1 MNKSVVRDFLVG
13 LTFIFGVGGLLIMF
27 MLFGEF
33 RKRFEKVYPIKLAMP
48 SGAGVGSTSPV
59 LFNGVRVG
67 AVTGLAVANP
77 PTDGIIATLKIDRG
91 IHIPRDLSVYIEKG
105 FVGDSAMALSFAP
118 GADPNK
124 FIPED
129 AFLPGSN
136 TPPIRVEPRSLF
148 GDLARPLERLSSTA
162 EKFEKFAETYTRV
175 GESLQALLEPRKP
188 GDVDAGKPPTVASI
202 LARMDTILAGV
213 NKWVGDDALYNS
225 LKNNSD
231 KIGQLLTDAQAAAKS
246 IDNAAQSLDSKGERA
261 VAAVENL
268 GRDAKTTLSRLDG
281 ALTDVGA
288 IAGKIN
294 RGEGTAGQLVNNP
307 DLYRSL
313 NSAADRLDRALT
325 DLQLLL
331 QKFKAEG
338 IKVGL

>member
-13 LTFIFGVGGLLIMF
+13 LTAIIGVGGLLIMF

-33 RKRFEKVYPIKLAMP
+33 RKRFEQVYPVKLSMP
-48 SGAGVGSTSPV
+48 YGAGVGGTSPV

-67 AVTGLAVANP
+67 AITNLSVANP
-77 PTDGIIATLKIDRG
+77 PTDGIIATLKVEKG
-91 IHIPRDLSVYIEKG
+91 IKIPRDLAVYVEKG
-105 FVGDSAMALSFAP
+105 LVGDSQMSLSFAE
-118 GADPNK
+118 GADQTA

-129 AFLPGSN
+129 AFLPGRD
-136 TPPIRVEPRSLF
+136 TPPIRVVPRSLF
-148 GDLARPLERLSSTA
+148 SDLQRPLERLSTTA
-162 EKFEKFAETYTRV
+162 EKFEKFADTYTRV

-188 GDVDAGKPPTVASI
+188 GDIEAGRQPTVASI
-202 LARMDTILAGV
+202 LARIDTLLAGM
-213 NKWVGDDALYNS
+213 NKWVADDSLYNS
-225 LKNNSD
+225 LKDNSD
-231 KIGQLLTDAQAAAKS
+231 KISQLMTDAQAAARS
-246 IDNAAQSLDSKGERA
+246 IDAAAKNLDAKGERA
-261 VAAVENL
+261 VAAVESL
-268 GRDAKTTLSRLDG
+268 GRDAKSTLSRLDG

-313 NSAADRLDRALT
+313 NSAADRLDKALIE
-325 DLQLLL
+325 LQLLL

>member
-13 LTFIFGVGGLLIMF
+13 LTFIVGVGGLLIMF

-33 RKRFEKVYPIKLAMP
+33 RKRLEKVYPIKLSMP

-67 AVTGLAVANP
+67 AITSLVVANP
-77 PTDGIIATLKIDRG
+77 PTDGIVATLKIQQG
-91 IHIPRDLSVYIEKG
+91 IQIPKDLAVYVEKG
-105 FVGDSAMALSFAP
+105 FVGDSAMSLSFAEN
-118 GADPNK
+118 ADPNA

-129 AFLPGSN
+129 AFLPGHN
-136 TPPIRVEPRSLF
+136 TPPIRVVPRSLF
-148 GDLARPLERLSSTA
+148 GDLQRPLERLSSTA
-162 EKFEKFAETYTRV
+162 EKFEKFADTYTRV

-188 GDVDAGKPPTVASI
+188 GEVDDGKQPTVASI
-202 LARMDTILAGV
+202 LARVDTLLSGM
-213 NKWVGDDALYNS
+213 NKWVADDSLYNS
-225 LKNNSD
+225 LKDSTD
-231 KIGQLLTDAQAAAKS
+231 KIGKLMTDAQAAAKS
-246 IDNAAQSLDSKGERA
+246 IDDAAKGLDGKAERA

-268 GRDAKTTLSRLDG
+268 GRDAKATLSRLDG
-281 ALTDVGA
+281 ALTDVGS

-313 NSAADRLDRALT
+313 NSAADRLDKALT